1 MRLPAYQRLILR
13 LSYRS
18 VASHCQLI
26 AGSLPTIIR
35 ASSCNRLAHDSSR
48 FTVVADFLR
57 RVSGVSER
65 VERRHLRWPGWGPTF
80 LGPYRPDVH
89 QGNII
94 TKEMVEQLRQGM
106 AREQVRFL
114 LGTPLLTSEFHKDR
128 WDYAYYLNP
137 RKGEVQN
144 RRLTVYFKDNKLDS
158 FRSDEMPQ
166 EQMADVLILG
176 PDARKKPRQAPRQA
190 EKAPDIMT
198 PAPGRE
204 PSN

>member
-1 MRLPAYQRLILR
+1 MTHRASLSLLISCVALAACQTI
-13 LSYRS
+13 SSVGSS
-18 VASHCQLI
+18 VAS
-26 AGSLPTIIR
+26 
-35 ASSCNRLAHDSSR
+35 
-48 FTVVADFLR
+48 
-57 RVSGVSER
+57 
-65 VERRHLRWPGWGPTF
+65 WGPTF

-176 PDARKKPRQAPRQA
+176 PDARKKPRQAPKQP
-190 EKAPDIMT
+190 EKAPDIRGLRQDAS
-198 PAPGRE
+198 PPIEACDCWRFRPHG
-204 PSN
+204 SNVDRSGAGAARRDDNGGV

>member
-1 MRLPAYQRLILR
+1 MTHRISLLLLTSCVALTACQTI
-13 LSYRS
+13 SDVSSGISSGMSS
-18 VASHCQLI
+18 V
-26 AGSLPTIIR
+26 T
-35 ASSCNRLAHDSSR
+35 
-48 FTVVADFLR
+48 
-57 RVSGVSER
+57 
-65 VERRHLRWPGWGPTF
+65 GWAPTF
-80 LGPYRPDVH
+80 LRPYRPDVH

-106 AREQVRFL
+106 TREQVRFM

-144 RRLTVYFKDNKLDS
+144 RRLTILFKDNKLDS

-176 PDARKKPRQAPRQA
+176 PDARKKPRQAPKQP
-190 EKAPDIMT
+190 EKAPDIQT

-204 PSN
+204 LSN

>member
-1 MRLPAYQRLILR
+1 MTFRISLFFLTVCAA
-13 LSYRS
+13 LSGCQTMSS
-18 VASHCQLI
+18 V
-26 AGSLPTIIR
+26 GSGI
-35 ASSCNRLAHDSSR
+35 S
-48 FTVVADFLR
+48 
-57 RVSGVSER
+57 SGVSS
-65 VERRHLRWPGWGPTF
+65 VTGWAPTF

-106 AREQVRFL
+106 TREQVRFM

-137 RKGEVQN
+137 RKGPVQN

-158 FRSDEMPQ
+158 FKSDEMPQ
-166 EQMADVLILG
+166 EAMADILILG
-176 PDARKKPRQAPRQA
+176 PDARKKPREAPRQP
-190 EKAPDIMT
+190 EKQPDIQT

-204 PSN
+204 PAN

>member
-1 MRLPAYQRLILR
+1 M
-13 LSYRS
+13 
-18 VASHCQLI
+18 
-26 AGSLPTIIR
+26 AGR
-35 ASSCNRLAHDSSR
+35 ASLLTQFARYHTS
-48 FTVVADFLR
+48 FL
-57 RVSGVSER
+57 SGVVSDMTHR
-65 VERRHLRWPGWGPTF
+65 ISLLLLTSSVVLTACQTISDVSSGISSGMSAVTGWAPTF
-80 LGPYRPDVH
+80 LRPYRPDVH

-106 AREQVRFL
+106 TREQVRFM

-144 RRLTVYFKDNKLDS
+144 RRLTILFKDNKLDS

-176 PDARKKPRQAPRQA
+176 PDARKKPRQAPKQP
-190 EKAPDIMT
+190 EKAPDIQT

-204 PSN
+204 LSN

>member
-1 MRLPAYQRLILR
+1 MQFDGPFADYDTSFLR
-13 LSYRS
+13 GFLLDMTHRVSLLLVTSCVGLAACQTMSSVGSS
-18 VASHCQLI
+18 VANW
-26 AGSLPTIIR
+26 A
-35 ASSCNRLAHDSSR
+35 
-48 FTVVADFLR
+48 
-57 RVSGVSER
+57 
-65 VERRHLRWPGWGPTF
+65 PTF

-144 RRLTVYFKDNKLDS
+144 RRLTVHFKDNKLDS

-166 EQMADVLILG
+166 EQMADILILG
-176 PDARKKPRQAPRQA
+176 PDARKKPRQAPKQP
-190 EKAPDIMT
+190 EKAPEIQT
-198 PAPGRE
+198 PPPGRE
-204 PSN
+204 PSS